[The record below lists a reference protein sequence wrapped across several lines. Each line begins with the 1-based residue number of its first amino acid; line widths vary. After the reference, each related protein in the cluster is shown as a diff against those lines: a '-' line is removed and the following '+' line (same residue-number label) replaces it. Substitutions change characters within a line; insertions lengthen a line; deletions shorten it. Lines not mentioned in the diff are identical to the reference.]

1 MKSLSTVLITLVLTA
16 CGTSEMSD
24 EQKEQAL
31 LDTESSEAIPDLSR
45 WQIMLEA
52 KDSCTLVSADEL
64 SCTSEFQGGTKNC
77 MDATIK
83 FIAKKD
89 GYMFVLTLEDVII
102 RQGEPHR
109 IEFKGKPEV
118 FNIQDQYASDQYHAF
133 QCYNYNGEV
142 IRI

>member
-45 WQIMLEA
+45 WQIMPEA

-89 GYMFVLTLEDVII
+89 GYMFVLTLEDE
-102 RQGEPHR
+102 Q
-109 IEFKGKPEV
+109 
-118 FNIQDQYASDQYHAF
+118 
-133 QCYNYNGEV
+133 
-142 IRI
+142 

>member
-1 MKSLSTVLITLVLTA
+1 MKTLSTLLIASTLTA

-24 EQKEQAL
+24 QQKEKAL
-31 LDTESSEAIPDLSR
+31 SETETSEQIPDLSR
-45 WQIMLEA
+45 WQIMPNST
-52 KDSCTLVSADEL
+52 DSCTLVSADEL
-64 SCTSEFQGGTKNC
+64 SCTSQFQGGSRNC
-77 MDATIK
+77 MDATMK

-118 FNIQDQYASDQYHAF
+118 FNIQDQFAADQYHAF
-133 QCYNYNGEV
+133 QCYGPNGEV
-142 IRI
+142 ISL

>member
-1 MKSLSTVLITLVLTA
+1 MKTLSTLLIALTLTA

-45 WQIMLEA
+45 WQIMPNST
-52 KDSCTLVSADEL
+52 DSCTLVSAAEL

-77 MDATIK
+77 MDATMK

-118 FNIQDQYASDQYHAF
+118 FNIQDQFAADQYHAF
-133 QCYNYNGEV
+133 QCYGSNGEV
-142 IRI
+142 ISL